1 MKARLHL
8 EVFISLE
15 IRTLGT
21 HQVLVNGAEAQF
33 KSKTAEELFFYL
45 LAHPEG
51 KQKEEIFEQLWQTE
65 PTKESNN
72 RFRVTVHRIRQALEN
87 NDVLLEQHN
96 RYRLNAYVLA
106 STDLNQMYRTLE
118 SAHHAATEE
127 LKLRAFQNVIGL
139 YKGDFLPSMTVAWAN
154 ELREELRGVY
164 VRANLEIS
172 LLHCGT
178 GACAGAVGA
187 LVRALRIDPYIGEN
201 YHQKLMTCLSVVEDK
216 YAAIEHYRRFIH
228 FLCAELEDSPMPE
241 TLVLAERIKN
251 GEKICNRQPVQVTAN
266 CPFSSDGACVG
277 QHNQVLERWQ

>member
-1 MKARLHL
+1 MN
-8 EVFISLE
+8 LE
-15 IRTLGT
+15 IKTLGT
-21 HQVLVNGAEAQF
+21 HQVLVNGSEAQF

-51 KQKEEIFEQLWQTE
+51 KQKEEILEQLWQTE
-65 PTKESNN
+65 PNKESNN
-72 RFRVTVHRIRQALEN
+72 RFRVTVYRIRHALEN

-96 RYRLNAYVLA
+96 RYRLNANVLEA
-106 STDLNQMYRTLE
+106 TDLNQMYKTIKT
-118 SAHHAATEE
+118 AHEAPSEE
-127 LKLRAFQNVIGL
+127 LRLKAFQGLIAL
-139 YKGDFLPSMTVAWAN
+139 YKGDFLPSVTASWAN
-154 ELREELRGVY
+154 ELREELRGLY

-178 GACAGAVGA
+178 GACAGAVSA

-228 FLCAELEDSPMPE
+228 FLRSELEDSPMPE

-251 GEKICNRQPVQVTAN
+251 GDKICNRELMQVTAN
-266 CPFSSDGACVG
+266 CPFSSDRACVG
-277 QHNQVLERWQ
+277 QHNQV